1 MRLIGHDEVQN
12 IQTSKE
18 IVLRKATK
26 ETPELRI
33 EIEPLPPDWDET
45 VELRLPEPQPRILG
59 PEMDKKGR
67 PVFHDGAA
75 ILRYDTA
82 DSKYR
87 KAKARHQK
95 RQTILMLLDSIKP
108 GQVEFTAPLEGV
120 ETKVYCDAVLAEMK
134 EFGFSMGDL
143 LQFVKEIGIISGLTE
158 EDIKAAERSFFVK
171 ED

>member
-1 MRLIGHDEVQN
+1 MRLIGYDEVEN

-18 IVLRKATK
+18 IVLREAT
-26 ETPELRI
+26 EEIPELRI

-45 VELRLPEPQPRILG
+45 VELRLPEPQPQVLG
-59 PEMDKKGR
+59 PQMDKKGR
-67 PVFHDGAA
+67 PIFHDGQPV
-75 ILRYDTA
+75 LHYNTNDPE
-82 DSKYR
+82 YR

-108 GQVEFTAPLEGV
+108 GQVEFSAPSEGV

-158 EDIKAAERSFFVK
+158 QDIKAAERSFFVK